1 MLGKFWDL
9 NVGAGQVLGLD
20 VGVKQA
26 FVDVC
31 QVLDFD
37 VGAFDDM
44 LVYSKTFCDH
54 LNHLTKA
61 FQVLLDGQFFLK
73 LSKFSFA
80 QFQVKYLGHV
90 VLTKEVEPVPAKVH
104 AIQ

>member
-73 LSKFSFA
+73 LSKCSFA
-80 QFQVKYLGHV
+80 QCQVEYLGHV
-90 VLTKEVEPVPAKVH
+90 VSTKRG
-104 AIQ
+104 